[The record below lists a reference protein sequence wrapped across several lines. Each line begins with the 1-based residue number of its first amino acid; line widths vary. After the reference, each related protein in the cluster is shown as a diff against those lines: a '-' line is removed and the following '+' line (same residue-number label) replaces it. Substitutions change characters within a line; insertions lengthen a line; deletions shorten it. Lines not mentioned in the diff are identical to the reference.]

1 MGISIMIGNRIAT
14 GKKSGA
20 GYSGPAPLVHYDF
33 SRYSNED
40 FLDNPDMLVKDITGN
55 GYDLKLYN
63 FAFAGM
69 SGFGGYAENFNDH
82 SSPSAALISDHK
94 LIHTVVSG
102 NAWIWT
108 RSSSA
113 YSTTK
118 SMQAKITGLSNSGI
132 SIYYYYIPSE
142 KPDTR
147 DFIDITSDGTYTL
160 PASALYLGD
169 GTQNI
174 GFWQSALSD
183 LNIGTTIT
191 IEQLPTYPGGLVSDG
206 VDDYGE
212 CVKQFVL
219 TDFTVV
225 AVRNYA
231 DFTQADNSTLVS
243 KVAGYDSNGAFL
255 FEDGTKKILSYSF
268 GTGIRCSE
276 RPSLF
281 SYITK
286 TSNNGTNMTPGTVV
300 DKPTNMLRIF
310 TRCLT
315 CPKTSAVLYELRIYD
330 YSLTKE
336 ELQLVKD
343 DMMRNYEKYAKPLE
357 GITYVA
363 DWDAKGRSNDEDADV
378 RDK

>member
-40 FLDNPDMLVKDITGN
+40 FLNNPDMLVKDITGN
-55 GYDLKLYN
+55 GHDLKLYN
-63 FAFAGM
+63 FAFSGM
-69 SGFGGYAENFNDH
+69 SGFGGYEKDWETWLDVYTGNGGHNYLEDNTLHILEISPWANTFSDVVQGEKVSLKIRVAGLTESIANGEVQRMELYFN
-82 SSPSAALISDHK
+82 
-94 LIHTVVSG
+94 VSG
-102 NAWIWT
+102 VGSDFKITEDGDYDVSLIAPEGATRFFILT
-108 RSSSA
+108 RSKDTLASWMPL
-113 YSTTK
+113 STP
-118 SMQAKITGLSNSGI
+118 ITV
-132 SIYYYYIPSE
+132 
-142 KPDTR
+142 
-147 DFIDITSDGTYTL
+147 
-160 PASALYLGD
+160 
-169 GTQNI
+169 
-174 GFWQSALSD
+174 
-183 LNIGTTIT
+183 
-191 IEQLPTYPGGLVSDG
+191 EQLPTYPGGLVSDG

-231 DFTQADNSTLVS
+231 DFTQAVNSTLVS
-243 KVAGYDSNGAFL
+243 KVTGYDNNGAFL
-255 FEDGTKKILSYSF
+255 FEDGTEKRLSYSF

-300 DKPTNMLRIF
+300 DKLTNMLRIF
-310 TRCLT
+310 TRCLP

-343 DMMRNYEKYAKPLE
+343 DMMRNYEKLVKSYSIMIL
-357 GITYVA
+357 
-363 DWDAKGRSNDEDADV
+363 
-378 RDK
+378 